1 MAYVFLTG
9 EGSGGRKTRETSDL
23 PEPEI
28 PKEPPI
34 SRRPGEWVPETP
46 GPGRKGWPLFGQVR
60 DPAGGTVAG
69 ATVRATIF
77 PGHRILEVGTDAE
90 GLYELE
96 LPERWCTFDVFAN
109 GYLPLAGVV
118 NGFSNGTLDFH
129 GEGKGP
135 WRRDFVLQPAASLS
149 GRVLGEGLAPVA
161 GARVYVI
168 SPEHVVLDQT
178 HIGNMVVTDSGGH
191 FRFPGLLSGEVDVG
205 ARAPGYLP
213 MVKQDVAL
221 PERGEATLEFLLE
234 RGRKVLVEVEGDSR
248 GTVVRA
254 SDSRLRSK
262 LLPPGGVGALTDA
275 LVGRQF
281 ADFPVVSAEEGEDGR
296 YHLAGVVPLP
306 ADVEAID
313 KFSFVEPGLGILFD
327 TTEPF
332 LRLRLLDFTTVRTHV
347 HDSTTGAPLKPKV
360 FRVSGDSTQKLP
372 VAQVEDGWLLPDD
385 ERQHSLH
392 FELEGYQSARLDLPV
407 DNRQWQEVYEVAML
421 PAAEGETGTFYLVFE
436 PRLKGRLAVVCRNA
450 EGRMIPRH
458 IDASDSKGRWEV
470 KVPPGEYAV
479 SILGTGM
486 IPVTLP
492 RVVVTRAL
500 TETHRVAL
508 SPGGGLELKV
518 TDSGGELLEKVW
530 LELRDPAG
538 TQIDVHVIT
547 HVSEGRAFLSI
558 NYLPSAA
565 TARADSGLAPG
576 PYVVTVYKPGYEA
589 ATREFVVQGT
599 EVASVTIAL
608 SPR

>member
-1 MAYVFLTG
+1 
-9 EGSGGRKTRETSDL
+9 
-23 PEPEI
+23 
-28 PKEPPI
+28 
-34 SRRPGEWVPETP
+34 
-46 GPGRKGWPLFGQVR
+46 VR
-60 DPAGGTVAG
+60 DPAGGAVAG
-69 ATVRATIF
+69 ATVRATVF
-77 PGHRILEVGTDAE
+77 PGRRILEVATDAK

-96 LPERWCTFDVFAN
+96 LLERWCTFDVFAV
-109 GYLPLAGVV
+109 GYLPLTGVV

-135 WRRDFVLQPAASLS
+135 WRRDFVLEPAATLS
-149 GRVLGEGLAPVA
+149 GRVLGEGLAPVP

-178 HIGNMVVTDSGGH
+178 HIGNTVVTDAGGH
-191 FRFPGLLSGEVDVG
+191 FRFPGLLSGEADVG

-213 MVKQDVAL
+213 MVKRDLAI

-234 RGRKVLVEVEGDSR
+234 RGRKVRVEVEGDSK

-262 LLPPGGVGALTDA
+262 LLPPGGLGALTDA
-275 LVGRQF
+275 LVGRRF
-281 ADFPVVSAEEGEDGR
+281 ADYPVVSATEGGDGQYR
-296 YHLAGVVPLP
+296 LAGVGLGP

-347 HDSTTGAPLKPKV
+347 HDAITGVPLKPRV
-360 FRVSGDSTQKLP
+360 FRVSGDGPQRLP
-372 VAQVEDGWLLPDD
+372 VAAVEGGWELPDD

-392 FELEGYQSARLDLPV
+392 FELEGYQPARLDLPV
-407 DNRQWQEVYEVAML
+407 DNRQWQTVYEVAML
-421 PAAEGETGTFYLVFE
+421 PAADGETGTFYLVFD
-436 PRLKGRLAVVCRNA
+436 PPLNGRLAVVCRNA
-450 EGRMIPRH
+450 EGRVIPRH
-458 IDASDSKGRWEV
+458 LEASDAKGRWQIS
-470 KVPPGEYAV
+470 VPPGEYAV

-500 TETHRVAL
+500 EETHRVTL

-518 TDSGGELLEKVW
+518 TDAAGELLEKVW

-558 NYLPSAA
+558 NYLPSDA

-576 PYVVTVYKPGYEA
+576 PYAITVYKPGYDPA
-589 ATREFVVQGT
+589 IREFVVQGT